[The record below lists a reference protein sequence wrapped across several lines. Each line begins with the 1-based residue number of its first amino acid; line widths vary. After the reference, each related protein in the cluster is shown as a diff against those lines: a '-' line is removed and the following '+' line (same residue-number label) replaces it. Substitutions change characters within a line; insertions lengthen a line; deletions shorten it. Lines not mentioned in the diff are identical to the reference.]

1 MAKQSRDSR
10 WRKIREM
17 AWQRDRRN
25 RAPCHICGQ
34 PIDYTLPPSSAPL
47 AWSPDHVA
55 PVSKAPHLELDL
67 TNIAASHRHCN
78 EARGDG
84 TRFNELGRRSRI
96 W

>member
-47 AWSPDHVA
+47 AWSPDHVV

-84 TRFNELGRRSRI
+84 TRFNELGRQSRI